1 MVLAEPR
8 KPRLRELELCLD
20 MIVPNEPEMTLDK
33 TEGTTSR
40 GWYLEYA
47 EINGRNL
54 LE

>member
-1 MVLAEPR
+1 VLAEPR

-20 MIVPNEPEMTLDK
+20 MVVANEPDMNLDK
-33 TEGTTSR
+33 TEDTTSR

-47 EINGRNL
+47 GINGRNL